1 MNTPVSAVKDSL
13 FLNRTVEAAIR
24 LGLIA
29 ILLLYCFQIIRPFI
43 IPVVWGVII
52 AVAVY
57 PNYQWVQRTLGDR
70 RTLTALLFVVLALVL
85 LVTPT
90 FLLSDTLVTGVTGL
104 ARDLSEGSL
113 AIPAPPESVA
123 HWPLIGKPLD
133 KFWRLASVNLAGALG
148 EIGPQLKVLGT
159 WLLSAAA
166 GAGLGILQF
175 IVAIIIAGVILS
187 HGEAGN
193 RTSHA
198 IARRL
203 AGEHGDGFIDLARA
217 TIRSVARG
225 ILGVALIQSILAGLG
240 FLAVG
245 VPAAGLWA
253 FLCLLLAVIQ
263 IGILPITLPVVIYVF
278 ATADTT
284 TAVIFLIWS
293 ILIGTLDNVLKPILL
308 GRGVNVPMAVI
319 FVGAIGGFLASGI
332 IGLFIGAV
340 ILVLGYELL
349 LDWLDLDVGA
359 APGEEALS
367 VATAPDEE
375 MDGG

>member
-1 MNTPVSAVKDSL
+1 MNTSVSAVKNSL

-29 ILLLYCFQIIRPFI
+29 VLLLYCFQIIRPFI

-57 PNYQWVQRTLGDR
+57 PNYQWVQRALGDR
-70 RTLTALLFVVLALVL
+70 RTLAALLFVVLALVL

-123 HWPLIGKPLD
+123 NWPLIGKPLD

-175 IVAIIIAGVILS
+175 IVAIIIAGVILR
-187 HGEAGN
+187 HGDAGE
-193 RTSHA
+193 RISHA

-203 AGEHGDGFIDLARA
+203 AGEHGAGFIDLARA
-217 TIRSVARG
+217 TIRSVSRG

-263 IGILPITLPVVIYVF
+263 IGIFPITIPVVIYVF

-293 ILIGTLDNVLKPILL
+293 LLIGTLDNVLKPILL

-332 IGLFIGAV
+332 IGLFIGSV

-349 LDWLDLDVGA
+349 LEWLELDAGA
-359 APGEEALS
+359 PPGEEALS
-367 VATAPDEE
+367 AKSAPDEE